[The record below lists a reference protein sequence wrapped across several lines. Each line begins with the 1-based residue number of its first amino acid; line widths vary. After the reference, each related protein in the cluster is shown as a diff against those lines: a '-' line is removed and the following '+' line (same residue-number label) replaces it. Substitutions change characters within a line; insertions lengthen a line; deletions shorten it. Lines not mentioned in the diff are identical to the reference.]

1 MKNRK
6 VLLFILAAMSWGQQV
21 PPAQTPPAQAPTT
34 QAPPS
39 QATPPMAQPLE
50 VKAPPV
56 VATIDKNAPEIAA
69 RDAPTNF
76 STRVNLVMVP
86 VIVRDSKGRSI
97 GNLVQNDFQ
106 LFDKGKLQVISRFTV
121 ENAAEKAANQAARMK
136 DSAGPGEDL
145 NAIPTRFVAY
155 VFDDAHLG
163 AGDLMQA
170 REAARKHLHTALLA
184 TDRAGVFTTSGTVTL
199 DFTGDQEALDEAMK
213 KVQPKANTNM
223 AQLECPPVTYYMADQ
238 IQKGDGQAFD
248 AAVQDAIVCAN
259 LDPTTGLQAARGMA
273 QGATARVVAVS
284 EHEILVTLDSLN
296 GILSRMSSTP
306 GQRLMVL
313 ISPGF
318 YITRESRI
326 AAGSIVDKALR
337 SNVVISTVDARGL
350 YTVIAGGDAS
360 VPGRFLNASTQIL
373 KNRYQMESAQMEGDI
388 LGELSDGTGGTW
400 FHNNNDIVQGL
411 KQTSAAP
418 EYQYILGFSPQN
430 LKFDGSFHGLR
441 VTVKAKDVTLQ
452 ARRGYYTPKHA
463 PDDAEA
469 AKEEVREAFFSR
481 DEMVEIPVGMQTQF
495 FKTADDTAKVSVLAK
510 VDLKQMRFRK
520 ADGRNLNTVTIVTG
534 LFDRNGNM
542 VQGWIKTID
551 LKFKDENMD
560 ARLNGGLQVKTS
572 FDVPTGKYVVRLV
585 VRDSEGQAMA
595 AKNGVVDVP

>member
-1 MKNRK
+1 
-6 VLLFILAAMSWGQQV
+6 
-21 PPAQTPPAQAPTT
+21 
-34 QAPPS
+34 
-39 QATPPMAQPLE
+39 MAQPIE
-50 VKAPPV
+50 VKAAPV

-86 VIVRDSKGRSI
+86 VIVRDNKGRSI
-97 GNLVQNDFQ
+97 GTLVQNDFQ

-136 DSAGPGEDL
+136 DAAGPGEDL

-184 TDRAGVFTTSGTVTL
+184 TDRAAVFTTSGTVTV

-213 KVQPKANTNM
+213 RVQPRPVALQPT
-223 AQLECPPVTYYMADQ
+223 LECPPLTYYMADQ
-238 IQKGDGQAFD
+238 ISKGDSQAAD
-248 AAVQDAIVCAN
+248 AAAQDTIRCAN
-259 LDPTTGLQAARGMA
+259 LDLTNQTPAQLMAAARNIVAG
-273 QGATARVVAVS
+273 AVS
-284 EHEILVTLDSLN
+284 RVTSRSEHDILVTLDSLN
-296 GILSRMSSTP
+296 GILGRMSSTP

-318 YITRESRI
+318 YITTESRVS
-326 AAGSIVDKALR
+326 AGSIVDKALR
-337 SNVVISTVDARGL
+337 SNVVISTIDARGL
-350 YTVIAGGDAS
+350 YTVIPGGDAS
-360 VPGRFLNASTQIL
+360 EQRNFLNASTEVL
-373 KNRYQMESAQMEGDI
+373 KNRFRQESALVEGDI
-388 LGELSDGTGGTW
+388 LGELADGTGGTW
-400 FHNNNDIVQGL
+400 FHNNNDIAEGL
-411 KQTSAAP
+411 KRTSAAP
-418 EYQYILGFSPQN
+418 EFQYILGFSPQN
-430 LKFDGSFHGLR
+430 LKFDGSFHGLKI
-441 VTVKAKDVTLQ
+441 TVKAKDVNLQ

-481 DEMVEIPVGMQTQF
+481 DEMVEIPVAMQTQF
-495 FKTADDTAKVSVLAK
+495 FKTADDAAKVSVLAK
-510 VDLKQMRFRK
+510 VDLKQIRFRK